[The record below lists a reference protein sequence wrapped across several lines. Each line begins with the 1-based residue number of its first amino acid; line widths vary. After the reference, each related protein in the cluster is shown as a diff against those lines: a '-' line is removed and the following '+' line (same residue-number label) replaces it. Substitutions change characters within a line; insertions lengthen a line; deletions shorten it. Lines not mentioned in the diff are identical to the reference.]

1 MGTKIQPISLRLGHS
16 INWNSNWQ
24 STSEDFADSTFRD
37 SQIEKLL
44 KDFLSQNN
52 ILMDK
57 LRVQESIDIHGRS
70 HLIFTSE
77 YFVRRKPFMRTF
89 KRNNDIF
96 KIPQLNKGYRRHLKK
111 KRFFKQN
118 FSLMV
123 NQIVKVQA
131 PVLVKN
137 FLEDFYGGNQTS
149 FDLRLINLL
158 KSNSKHSNEINSN
171 LRRFRGHDKRSLRTP
186 YSKDIYF
193 LVHKSILLQKTEM
206 LGELM
211 STLLE
216 KSKKHHLI
224 LNKIEHI
231 LKMIS
236 PMYKGLG
243 GIKIEIKGRI
253 GGSKRKRKRNMQIG
267 ALSLQQVNLPV
278 KYSCHTSITRFGST
292 SIKIW
297 IAHHDK

>member
-211 STLLE
+211 STLL
-216 KSKKHHLI
+216 
-224 LNKIEHI
+224 
-231 LKMIS
+231 
-236 PMYKGLG
+236 
-243 GIKIEIKGRI
+243 
-253 GGSKRKRKRNMQIG
+253 
-267 ALSLQQVNLPV
+267 
-278 KYSCHTSITRFGST
+278 
-292 SIKIW
+292 
-297 IAHHDK
+297 